1 MKFET
6 TILQAGKTATGIEI
20 PEAIVE
26 KLGGGKRP
34 AVNVTINGKTYRSS
48 IAVMGGKYMIG
59 VSAENRA
66 LTGVQGGD
74 RVTVEL
80 SLDTLPREVALPKEF
95 ATALKKNAAA
105 KKAFEAL
112 SYSKKQ
118 THVLPIQ
125 NAKTDET
132 RQRNIDKAITALT
145 TTK

>member
-1 MKFET
+1 MKFNT
-6 TILQAGKTATGIEI
+6 TILQAKKTATGIEV
-20 PEAIVE
+20 PEEIVE

-74 RVTVEL
+74 KVTVEL
-80 SLDTLPREVALPKEF
+80 SLDTAPRELALPKEF
-95 ATALKKNAAA
+95 EAALKKNTAA
-105 KKAFEAL
+105 KKTFEAL

-132 RQRNIDKAITALT
+132 RQRNIDKAIAALT
-145 TTK
+145 TVK

>member
-6 TILQAGKTATGIEI
+6 TILQAKKTATGIEV

-34 AVNVTINGKTYRSS
+34 AVYVTINGKTYRSS

-74 RVTVEL
+74 KVTVEL
-80 SLDTLPREVALPKEF
+80 SLDTAPREVILPKEF
-95 ATALKKNAAA
+95 EAALKNNAAA
-105 KKAFEAL
+105 KTAYEAL

-118 THVLPIQ
+118 AHVLPIQ
-125 NAKTDET
+125 NAKTNET
-132 RQRNIDKAITALT
+132 RQRNIDKAIAALT
-145 TTK
+145 ATK

>member
-6 TILQAGKTATGIEI
+6 TILQAKKTATGIEV
-20 PEAIVE
+20 PEEIVE

-74 RVTVEL
+74 KVVVEL
-80 SLDTLPREVALPKEF
+80 SLDSAPRELALPAAFE
-95 ATALKKNAAA
+95 AALKKNEVA

-125 NAKTDET
+125 NAKTEAT
-132 RQRNIDKAITALT
+132 RDRNIDKAITALT
-145 TTK
+145 ATK